1 MKSHGLFRFAVG
13 LLALALVL
21 GVAAPA
27 ARAQGDGPRTI
38 TDVMGREVTL
48 DSAPQRVVGMSASIT
63 EVLYAIGITP
73 VGATEDID
81 YPEAAAS
88 LPTFGSGYQP
98 DLEALAALEPDLII
112 ANAQLN
118 GQIMDQLEAI
128 APTVAVLILTPA
140 DVAATIR
147 LVGQATWHE
156 TAAEYLAHAYD
167 SLLSLVQEE
176 APADGPSVLIVVGT
190 LATPNY
196 GKSSTYLG
204 DMVTML
210 GGTVVGDDQPDAGPF
225 PGYAQLSVEQILDAD
240 PDVILTIT
248 RGAPGATCRRPRS
261 GSWRPIPTGASPR
274 TSASSA
280 TTSPGGRWLGAGG
293 GGGRGGRRGRG
304 AGPGA
309 SRPCGWFSATRH
321 IWGC

>member
-1 MKSHGLFRFAVG
+1 MKSHVLLRFAVG
-13 LLALALVL
+13 VLALALAL

-38 TDVMGREVTL
+38 TDVMGRAVTL

-73 VGATEDID
+73 VGATEGID

-88 LPTFGSGYQP
+88 LPTFGTGYTP
-98 DLEALAALEPDLII
+98 DLEAIAALEPDLIV
-112 ANAQLN
+112 ASAELNA
-118 GQIMDQLEAI
+118 QIMDQLEAI

-140 DVAATIR
+140 DVPATIR

-167 SLLSLVQEE
+167 SLLALVQDV
-176 APADGPSVLIVVGT
+176 APAGGPNVLIIVGT

-204 DMVTML
+204 GMVTLL
-210 GGTVVGDDQPDAGPF
+210 GGTIVGDDQPDAGPF

-248 RGAPGATCRRPRS
+248 RGAPGAT
-261 GSWRPIPTGASPR
+261 PIPDEIAADPVWSSLAAAQNGAVYELDNR
-274 TSASSA
+274 LFLE
-280 TTSPGGRWLGAGG
+280 SPGPRVVDALMQLRGILYGG
-293 GGGRGGRRGRG
+293 GVPVVEPVATEA
-304 AGPGA
+304 AG
-309 SRPCGWFSATRH
+309 
-321 IWGC
+321 

>member
-248 RGAPGATCRRPRS
+248 RGAPGAT
-261 GSWRPIPTGASPR
+261 PIPEEIAADPVWSSLTATQNGAVYELDNR
-274 TSASSA
+274 LFLE
-280 TTSPGGRWLGAGG
+280 SPGPRVIDALMQLRGILYGDSMPMTEPAATEFAG
-293 GGGRGGRRGRG
+293 
-304 AGPGA
+304 
-309 SRPCGWFSATRH
+309 
-321 IWGC
+321 